1 MELGCCGQCD
11 KRLQGHHELQTSDA
25 LGVAGVTLGSRFQV
39 GIALLNKEVGLP
51 HGKIQRVLQVLLGH
65 QLSRSTSCRSM
76 FRTAALGVAGFQEA
90 TQALAK
96 AEVIHPDE
104 TGWGMNG
111 HKGWLHVLA
120 CPNAVVYRVDSKRGH
135 QVLREWV
142 GIKYSGVLVH
152 DGFKSYN
159 NLYLATHQQCV
170 FHIIKRAK
178 EILEVAKGGSVN
190 FPRKVLA
197 LFKQG
202 LDAQKRYRKGLLTL
216 SGLRWLGTCFTNQ
229 MWKWTYRHKLDEA
242 NECLAKF
249 LFNHLEDLFVFLRLP
264 DLVEATNNIAERALR
279 FNITARK
286 LSGCNRTDKGARA
299 QEVLPTISQTCKK
312 IGKDPIDFLA
322 HLILKTNPIT
332 FYDITPPT
340 PRLS

>member
-1 MELGCCGQCD
+1 
-11 KRLQGHHELQTSDA
+11 
-25 LGVAGVTLGSRFQV
+25 
-39 GIALLNKEVGLP
+39 
-51 HGKIQRVLQVLLGH
+51 
-65 QLSRSTSCRSM
+65 
-76 FRTAALGVAGFQEA
+76 
-90 TQALAK
+90 
-96 AEVIHPDE
+96 
-104 TGWGMNG
+104 MNG

-120 CPNAVVYRVDSKRGH
+120 CPNAVAYRVDSKRGH
-135 QVLREWV
+135 QVLRELV

-159 NLYLATHQQCV
+159 NFYLATHQQCV

-197 LFKQG
+197 LFKKR
-202 LDAQKRYRKGLLTL
+202 LDAQKRYRKGRLTL

-229 MWKWTYRHKLDEA
+229 MRKWTYRHKLDEA
-242 NECLAKF
+242 NEGLAKF

-286 LSGCNRTDKGARA
+286 LSGCNRTDKKARA
-299 QEVLPTISQTCKK
+299 QEILQTITQTCKK
-312 IGKDPIDFLA
+312 IGKDPIDFLVQ
-322 HLILKTNPIT
+322 LILKTKPIT
-332 FYDITPPT
+332 LYDITPPT
-340 PRLS
+340 PRLT